1 VFADPAQAVLPL
13 ERAVEKEPRNVAVRY
28 LLPLA
33 YLEAGRPK
41 DARAELLEARRLYPR
56 SEEIARALART
67 R

>member
-1 VFADPAQAVLPL
+1 M
-13 ERAVEKEPRNVAVRY
+13 EKEPRNVAVRY